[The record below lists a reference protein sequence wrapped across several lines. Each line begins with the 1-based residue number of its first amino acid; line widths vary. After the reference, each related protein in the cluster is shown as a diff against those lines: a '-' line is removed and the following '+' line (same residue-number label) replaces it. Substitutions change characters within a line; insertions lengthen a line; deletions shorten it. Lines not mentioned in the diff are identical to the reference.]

1 MNSTETNISLSPLQR
16 FWRLLQ
22 VDKKEIGNVYVYAL
36 FNGLINLSLPLGIQ
50 AIIGLIQG
58 GEVSTAWIVLVLFVI
73 AGIAISG
80 GLQMIQLK
88 ITENLQRKIFTR
100 ASFEFAY
107 RIPRFKQEALY
118 KYYAPELVNR
128 FFDTLSIQKGLSK
141 ILMDFS
147 MASLQVIFG
156 LILLSL
162 YHPLFIMF
170 GLLLMLLVYLIFRF
184 TSKRGLMAS
193 IEESKYKYE
202 VAYWLEELA
211 RTMNTFKLAGKTDL
225 PLEKTNNNVTK
236 YLDSRKKHFK
246 VLYAQYGFLVAF
258 KVIVAAGLLLAGGIL
273 VFRQQMSIG
282 QFVAAEIVI
291 LMVISSVEKLIL
303 SIETVYDMLTS
314 LEKLGNVTDLPLEEQ
329 GGVKLETLCKE
340 NQLEVELDSIE
351 YTYPNLENPTISDVS
366 LKVKQGERIFI
377 TGESGSGKS
386 TLMQIMAGLY
396 PPQKGNISYNNI
408 PAKNIQSESIRT
420 IISNLMSQEVLFNG
434 TIAENISMGKVNVGH
449 EDIRWALEKVGLS
462 DFVKNLSNGYDTML
476 FPEGRRLPRSV
487 VQKILVARS
496 IASKPRILMIEDM
509 LDAIS
514 AKDKKQLMAFLTSKE
529 VPWGIVITS
538 QDIQWAS
545 YCDKT
550 VILDKGKIV
559 FEGTYE
565 QVTKNQWFKEAQNA

>member
-225 PLEKTNNNVTK
+225 PLEKTNKNVTK

-487 VQKILVARS
+487 ARS

-550 VILDKGKIV
+550 VILDKGKIA

>member
-1 MNSTETNISLSPLQR
+1 MNSTETNMSLSPLQR

-58 GEVSTAWIVLVLFVI
+58 GEVSAAWIVLVLFVI

-100 ASFEFAY
+100 AAFEFAF

-170 GLLLMLLVYLIFRF
+170 GLLLVLLVYLIFRF

-225 PLEKTNNNVTK
+225 PLEKTNNSVSK

-273 VFRQQMSIG
+273 VFRQQMNIG

-303 SIETVYDMLTS
+303 SIESVYDMLTS

-329 GGVKLETLCKE
+329 GGLKLESLCKE
-340 NQLEVELDSIE
+340 EQLEVDLDGIE

-366 LKVKQGERIFI
+366 LKVKQGEKIFI
-377 TGESGSGKS
+377 TGDSGSGKS

-396 PPQKGNISYNNI
+396 PPQKGNISYNSI

-434 TIAENISMGKVNVGH
+434 TIAENISMGKINVGH

-509 LDAIS
+509 LDAVS

-550 VILDKGKIV
+550 VILDKGKIA

>member
-1 MNSTETNISLSPLQR
+1 MNSTETNMSLSPLQR

-58 GEVSTAWIVLVLFVI
+58 GEVSAAWIVLVLFVI

-100 ASFEFAY
+100 AAFEFAF

-170 GLLLMLLVYLIFRF
+170 GLLLVLLVYLIFRF

-225 PLEKTNNNVTK
+225 PLEKTNNSVSK

-273 VFRQQMSIG
+273 VFRQQMNIG

-303 SIETVYDMLTS
+303 SIESVYDMLTS

-329 GGVKLETLCKE
+329 GGVKLESLCKE
-340 NQLEVELDSIE
+340 EQLEVELDGIE

-366 LKVKQGERIFI
+366 LKVKQGEKIFI
-377 TGESGSGKS
+377 TGDSGSGKS

-396 PPQKGNISYNNI
+396 PPQKGNISYNSI

-434 TIAENISMGKVNVGH
+434 TIAENISMGKINVGH

-509 LDAIS
+509 LDAVS

-550 VILDKGKIV
+550 VILDKGKIA

>member
-1 MNSTETNISLSPLQR
+1 
-16 FWRLLQ
+16 
-22 VDKKEIGNVYVYAL
+22 
-36 FNGLINLSLPLGIQ
+36 
-50 AIIGLIQG
+50 
-58 GEVSTAWIVLVLFVI
+58 
-73 AGIAISG
+73 
-80 GLQMIQLK
+80 
-88 ITENLQRKIFTR
+88 
-100 ASFEFAY
+100 
-107 RIPRFKQEALY
+107 
-118 KYYAPELVNR
+118 
-128 FFDTLSIQKGLSK
+128 
-141 ILMDFS
+141 
-147 MASLQVIFG
+147 
-156 LILLSL
+156 
-162 YHPLFIMF
+162 
-170 GLLLMLLVYLIFRF
+170 
-184 TSKRGLMAS
+184 MAS

-225 PLEKTNNNVTK
+225 PLEKTNNSVSK

-273 VFRQQMSIG
+273 VFRQQMNIG

-303 SIETVYDMLTS
+303 SIESVYDMLTS

-329 GGVKLETLCKE
+329 GGLKLESLCKE
-340 NQLEVELDSIE
+340 EQLEVELDGIE

-366 LKVKQGERIFI
+366 LKVKQGEKIFI
-377 TGESGSGKS
+377 TGDSGSGKS

-396 PPQKGNISYNNI
+396 PPQKGNISYNSI

-434 TIAENISMGKVNVGH
+434 TIAENISMGKINVGH

-509 LDAIS
+509 LDAVS

-550 VILDKGKIV
+550 VILDKGKIA

>member
-225 PLEKTNNNVTK
+225 PLEKTNKNVTK

-550 VILDKGKIV
+550 VILDKGKIA

>member
-1 MNSTETNISLSPLQR
+1 MNSTETNMSLSPLQR

-58 GEVSTAWIVLVLFVI
+58 GEVSAAWIVLVLFVI

-100 ASFEFAY
+100 AAFEFAF

-170 GLLLMLLVYLIFRF
+170 GLLLVLLVYLIFRF

-225 PLEKTNNNVTK
+225 PLEKTNNSVSK

-273 VFRQQMSIG
+273 VFRQQMNIG

-303 SIETVYDMLTS
+303 SIESVYDMLTS

-329 GGVKLETLCKE
+329 GGLKLESLCKE
-340 NQLEVELDSIE
+340 EQLEVELDGIE

-366 LKVKQGERIFI
+366 LKVKQGEKIFI
-377 TGESGSGKS
+377 TGDSGSGKS

-396 PPQKGNISYNNI
+396 PPQKGNISYNSI

-434 TIAENISMGKVNVGH
+434 TIAENISMGKINVGH

-509 LDAIS
+509 LDAVS

-529 VPWGIVITS
+529 VPWGMVITS

-550 VILDKGKIV
+550 VILDKGKIA

>member
-1 MNSTETNISLSPLQR
+1 MNSTETNMSLSPLQR

-58 GEVSTAWIVLVLFVI
+58 GEVSAAWIVLVLFVI

-100 ASFEFAY
+100 AAFEFAF

-170 GLLLMLLVYLIFRF
+170 GLLLVLLVYLIFRF

-225 PLEKTNNNVTK
+225 PLEKTNNSVSK

-273 VFRQQMSIG
+273 VFRQQMNIG

-303 SIETVYDMLTS
+303 SIESVYDMLTS

-329 GGVKLETLCKE
+329 GGLKLESLCKE
-340 NQLEVELDSIE
+340 EQLEVELDGIE

-366 LKVKQGERIFI
+366 LKVKQGEKIFI
-377 TGESGSGKS
+377 TGDSGSGKS

-396 PPQKGNISYNNI
+396 PPQKGNISYNSI

-434 TIAENISMGKVNVGH
+434 TIAENISMGKINVGH

-509 LDAIS
+509 LDAVS

-550 VILDKGKIV
+550 VILDKGKIA